1 MRIVSVCF
9 MIFISPFI
17 MKAQPAVPSETTGMT
32 NATVNEKGELKIV
45 PDAKSSERD
54 FDFFYGSWKVN
65 GKKLKSRLHN
75 SNEWISF
82 TAKLKCSRM
91 IGGYAN
97 IEPFYTQT
105 NGKDFEAFTLRLF
118 DSAMKLWSIYYAYP
132 SNVTMQNP
140 QVGSFHNN
148 IGWFYA
154 RDTWEGKN
162 IIIVYRWDRS
172 DPDKPTMCQAFS
184 PDNGKTWEWN
194 YLQSFEKIKE

>member
-1 MRIVSVCF
+1 MRTVSVCF
-9 MIFISPFI
+9 LIFICPFV
-17 MKAQPAVPSETTGMT
+17 MKGQPPVPSETTGMT
-32 NATVNEKGELKIV
+32 NATINEKGELKVV

-54 FDFFYGSWKVN
+54 FDFFYGSWNVK

-82 TAKLKCSRM
+82 AAKLKCSEM

-118 DSAMKLWSIYYAYP
+118 DSATKLWSIYYAYP
-132 SNVTMQNP
+132 ANVSMQNP
-140 QVGSFHNN
+140 QVGSFQNN

-154 RDTWEGKN
+154 RDVWEGKN
-162 IIIVYRWDRS
+162 IIIVYRWDRT

-184 PDNGKTWEWN
+184 ADNGKTWEWN
-194 YLQSFEKIKE
+194 YLQSFERIKE

>member
-1 MRIVSVCF
+1 MRLTLFCLL
-9 MIFISPFI
+9 IFISPFA
-17 MKAQPAVPSETTGMT
+17 MKGQPPVPSEKTGMV
-32 NATVNEKGELKIV
+32 NATVNDKGELKII
-45 PDAKSSERD
+45 PYAKSSEVD

-75 SNEWISF
+75 SNEWILF
-82 TAKLKCSRM
+82 TATLHCSKM

-97 IEPFYTQT
+97 IEPFYTQA

-118 DSAMKLWSIYYAYP
+118 DSATRLWSIYYAYP
-132 SNVTMQNP
+132 ANVSMQNP
-140 QVGSFHNN
+140 QVGSFQNN

-154 RDTWEGKN
+154 RDVWEGKD
-162 IIIVYRWDRS
+162 IIIVYRWDRT

-184 PDNGKTWEWN
+184 IDNGKTWEWN